1 MSLMISILAFLF
13 VFTIVVLI
21 HEFGHFIAA
30 RRLGINAYEFSIGF
44 PFSPKIATIFKHKE
58 TEFTLRLL
66 PLGGFVRFSKD
77 EDEERD
83 NPLNPFDKG
92 DESVGF
98 LKEERWKRVIIISAG
113 SIFNIIFAFLII
125 AIALIFAKHISL
137 FDAMLAS
144 LKTIEAVSVGTI
156 QLIFNLFSGNGSMD
170 SLSGPIGIAV
180 MAGKA
185 ANEGFVNL
193 IYFTGLLSLSLGILN
208 LLPLPAL
215 DGGHLII
222 LAIESFKKSPLSQR
236 TYQII
241 GVAGISFFIILTIFV
256 TYKDIIKLI
265 A

>member
-1 MSLMISILAFLF
+1 MISILAFLF

-21 HEFGHFIAA
+21 HEFGHFITA
-30 RRLGINAYEFSIGF
+30 RRLGINAYEFSVGF
-44 PFSPKIATIFKHKE
+44 PFSPKIVTLFRHKE

-77 EDEERD
+77 EEA
-83 NPLNPFDKG
+83 
-92 DESVGF
+92 DESLEF
-98 LKEERWKRVIIISAG
+98 LKEKRWKRGIIISAG
-113 SIFNIIFAFLII
+113 SIFNIIFAFLLI
-125 AIALIFAKHISL
+125 AIALMFAKHISL
-137 FDAMLAS
+137 FDAAIAS
-144 LKTIEAVSVGTI
+144 LKTIEA
-156 QLIFNLFSGNGSMD
+156 GNGSMD

-185 ANEGFVNL
+185 ADAGFINL
-193 IYFTGLLSLSLGILN
+193 LYFTGLLSLSLGILN
-208 LLPLPAL
+208 LLPFPAL

-222 LAIESFKKSPLSQR
+222 LAIESLKKSPLSHR

-256 TYKDIIKLI
+256 TYKDILRLI

>member
-1 MSLMISILAFLF
+1 MTSILAFLF

-30 RRLGINAYEFSIGF
+30 RKMGINAYEFSIGF
-44 PFSPKIATIFKHKE
+44 PFSPKIATLFKHKE

-66 PLGGFVRFSKD
+66 PLGGFVSFSKD
-77 EDEERD
+77 DD
-83 NPLNPFDKG
+83 G
-92 DESVGF
+92 GESPEF
-98 LKEERWKRVIIISAG
+98 LQEHRWKRGVIISAG
-113 SIFNIIFAFLII
+113 SIFNIAFAFLII
-125 AIALIFAKHISL
+125 AIAIMFAKHISL
-137 FDAMLAS
+137 FEAMSAS
-144 LKTIEAVSVGTI
+144 LKTIESVSVGTV

-185 ANEGFVNL
+185 ADAGFINL
-193 IYFTGLLSLSLGILN
+193 LYFTGLLSLSLGILN
-208 LLPLPAL
+208 LLPFPAL

-222 LAIESFKKSPLSQR
+222 LTVESLKRAPLSQR

-241 GVAGISFFIILTIFV
+241 GIAGISFFLILTFIV
-256 TYKDIIKLI
+256 TYKDILRLI

>member
-1 MSLMISILAFLF
+1 MISILAFLF

-30 RRLGINAYEFSIGF
+30 RKTGINVYEFSIGF
-44 PFSPKIATIFKHKE
+44 PFSPKIATLFRHKE

-66 PLGGFVRFSKD
+66 PLGGFVSFSRN
-77 EDEERD
+77 EDESETI
-83 NPLNPFDKG
+83 
-92 DESVGF
+92 EF
-98 LKEERWKRVIIISAG
+98 LKEDRWKRGIIISAG

-125 AIALIFAKHISL
+125 AVALMLGKHISL
-137 FDAMLAS
+137 FDAAIAS
-144 LKTIEAVSVGTI
+144 LNTIEVVSISTI

-185 ANEGFVNL
+185 ANAGFINL

-208 LLPLPAL
+208 LLPFPAL

-222 LAIESFKKSPLSQR
+222 LAIESLKRSPLSQR
-236 TYQII
+236 TYQIV
-241 GVAGISFFIILTIFV
+241 GVAGISFFLILTLIA
-256 TYKDIIKLI
+256 TYKDILRLI

>member
-1 MSLMISILAFLF
+1 MISILAFLF

-30 RRLGINAYEFSIGF
+30 RKTGINVYEFSIGF
-44 PFSPKIATIFKHKE
+44 PFSPKIATLFRHKE

-66 PLGGFVRFSKD
+66 PLGGFVSFSRN
-77 EDEERD
+77 EDES
-83 NPLNPFDKG
+83 
-92 DESVGF
+92 ESIEF
-98 LKEERWKRVIIISAG
+98 LKEDRWKRGIIISAG

-125 AIALIFAKHISL
+125 AVALMLGKHISL
-137 FDAMLAS
+137 FDAAIAS
-144 LKTIEAVSVGTI
+144 LNTIEVVSISTI

-185 ANEGFVNL
+185 ANAGFINL

-208 LLPLPAL
+208 LLPFPAL

-222 LAIESFKKSPLSQR
+222 LAIESLKRSPLSQR
-236 TYQII
+236 TYQIV
-241 GVAGISFFIILTIFV
+241 GVAGISFFLILTLIA
-256 TYKDIIKLI
+256 TYKDILRLI

>member
-1 MSLMISILAFLF
+1 MTSILAFLF

-30 RRLGINAYEFSIGF
+30 RRLKINAYEFSIGF
-44 PFSPKIATIFKHKE
+44 PFSPKIATIFKHRE

-66 PLGGFVRFSKD
+66 PLGGFVSFSKD
-77 EDEERD
+77 E
-83 NPLNPFDKG
+83 NG
-92 DESVGF
+92 SESLEF
-98 LKEERWKRVIIISAG
+98 LQEPRWKRGVIISAG
-113 SIFNIIFAFLII
+113 SIFNIIFAFLLITVALSI
-125 AIALIFAKHISL
+125 GKNLPLNDAILSSI
-137 FDAMLAS
+137 
-144 LKTIEAVSVGTI
+144 KTIEIVTIGTV

-170 SLSGPIGIAV
+170 NLSGPVGIAV

-185 ANEGFVNL
+185 ANAGFINL

-208 LLPLPAL
+208 LLPFPAL

-222 LAIESFKKSPLSQR
+222 LTIESLKKSPLSHR

-241 GVAGISFFIILTIFV
+241 GVAGISFFLILTLIA
-256 TYKDIIKLI
+256 TYKDILRLI

>member
-1 MSLMISILAFLF
+1 MISILAFLF

-30 RRLGINAYEFSIGF
+30 RKTGINVYEFSIGF
-44 PFSPKIATIFKHKE
+44 PFSPKIATLFRHKE

-66 PLGGFVRFSKD
+66 PLGGFVSFSRN
-77 EDEERD
+77 EDES
-83 NPLNPFDKG
+83 
-92 DESVGF
+92 ESIEF
-98 LKEERWKRVIIISAG
+98 LKEDRWKRGIIISAG

-125 AIALIFAKHISL
+125 AVALMLGKHISL
-137 FDAMLAS
+137 FDAAIAS
-144 LKTIEAVSVGTI
+144 LNTIEVVSISTI

-170 SLSGPIGIAV
+170 SLSGPIGSAV

-185 ANEGFVNL
+185 ANAGFINL

-208 LLPLPAL
+208 LLPFPAL

-222 LAIESFKKSPLSQR
+222 LAIESLKRSPLSQR
-236 TYQII
+236 TYQIV
-241 GVAGISFFIILTIFV
+241 GVAGISFFLILTLIA
-256 TYKDIIKLI
+256 TYKDILRLI

>member
-1 MSLMISILAFLF
+1 MISILAFLF

-30 RRLGINAYEFSIGF
+30 RKTGINVYEFSIGF
-44 PFSPKIATIFKHKE
+44 PFSPKIATLFRHKE

-66 PLGGFVRFSKD
+66 PLGGFVSFSRN
-77 EDEERD
+77 EDESETI
-83 NPLNPFDKG
+83 
-92 DESVGF
+92 EF
-98 LKEERWKRVIIISAG
+98 LKEDRWKRGIIISAG

-125 AIALIFAKHISL
+125 AVALMLGKHIHL
-137 FDAMLAS
+137 FDAAIAS
-144 LKTIEAVSVGTI
+144 LNTIEVVSISTI

-185 ANEGFVNL
+185 GNAGFVNL
-193 IYFTGLLSLSLGILN
+193 LYFTGLLSLSLGVLN

-222 LAIESFKKSPLSQR
+222 LAIESLKKSPLSQR
-236 TYQII
+236 AYQII
-241 GVAGISFFIILTIFV
+241 GVEGISFFTILTLIV
-256 TYKDIIKLI
+256 TYKDILRLI

>member
-1 MSLMISILAFLF
+1 MISILAFLF

-21 HEFGHFIAA
+21 HEFGHFITA
-30 RRLGINAYEFSIGF
+30 RRLGINAYEFSVGF
-44 PFSPKIATIFKHKE
+44 PFSPKIVTLFRHKE

-77 EDEERD
+77 EEA
-83 NPLNPFDKG
+83 
-92 DESVGF
+92 DESLEF
-98 LKEERWKRVIIISAG
+98 LKEKRWKRGIIISAG
-113 SIFNIIFAFLII
+113 SIFNIIFAFLLI
-125 AIALIFAKHISL
+125 AIALMFAKHISL
-137 FDAMLAS
+137 FDAAIAS

-156 QLIFNLFSGNGSMD
+156 QLIFNLFAGNGSMD

-185 ANEGFVNL
+185 ADAGFINL
-193 IYFTGLLSLSLGILN
+193 LYFTGLLSLSLGILN
-208 LLPLPAL
+208 LLPFPAL

-222 LAIESFKKSPLSQR
+222 LAIESLKKSPLSHR

-256 TYKDIIKLI
+256 TYKDILRLI

>member
-21 HEFGHFIAA
+21 HEFGHFITA

-44 PFSPKIATIFKHKE
+44 PFSPKIATLFKHRE

-66 PLGGFVRFSKD
+66 PLGGFVSFSKD
-77 EDEERD
+77 EEEA
-83 NPLNPFDKG
+83 
-92 DESVGF
+92 ESLEF
-98 LKEERWKRVIIISAG
+98 LQKPRWKRTVIISAG
-113 SIFNIIFAFLII
+113 SIFNIAFAFLII
-125 AIALIFAKHISL
+125 AAALMLGKHISL
-137 FDAMLAS
+137 FNAAIAS

-185 ANEGFVNL
+185 ADAGFINL
-193 IYFTGLLSLSLGILN
+193 LYFTGLLSLSLGILN
-208 LLPLPAL
+208 LLPFPAL

-222 LAIESFKKSPLSQR
+222 LAIESLKKSPLSQR
-236 TYQII
+236 TYQIVGI
-241 GVAGISFFIILTIFV
+241 AGISFFIILTFFI
-256 TYKDIIKLI
+256 TYKDILKLI